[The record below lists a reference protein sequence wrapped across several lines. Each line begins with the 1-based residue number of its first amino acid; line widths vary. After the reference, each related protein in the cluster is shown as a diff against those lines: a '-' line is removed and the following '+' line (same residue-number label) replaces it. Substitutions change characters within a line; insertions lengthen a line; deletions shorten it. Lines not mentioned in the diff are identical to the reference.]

1 MRLFLSATGLG
12 FLSAAL
18 LLTALP
24 ALADTTTGT
33 ILAFDRQADV
43 IVMTD
48 KTIWQL
54 NPKTL
59 IPADLAAGD
68 TVKIT
73 FTSLGDDGVASVDAL
88 EKQ

>member
-1 MRLFLSATGLG
+1 MRTITG
-12 FLSAAL
+12 FAAFL
-18 LLTALP
+18 LLAGP

-43 IVMTD
+43 LIMTD
-48 KTIWQL
+48 KTVWQL
-54 NPKTL
+54 SPNTM

-68 TVKIT
+68 MVKIT
-73 FTSLGDDGVASVDAL
+73 FTSFGDDGVASVDSL